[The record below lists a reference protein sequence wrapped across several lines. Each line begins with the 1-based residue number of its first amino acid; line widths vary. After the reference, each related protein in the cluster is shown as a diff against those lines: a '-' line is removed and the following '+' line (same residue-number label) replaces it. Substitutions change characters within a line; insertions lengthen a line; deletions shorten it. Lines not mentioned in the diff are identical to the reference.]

1 MKSIGAVDEAMKL
14 QPRKWRVLVIACL
27 ALLGGC
33 TVVSL
38 TASVVGAAVDVTS
51 SVVGAT
57 VDVTGAAVG
66 GAIDLATDDDDD

>member
-1 MKSIGAVDEAMKL
+1 MKL
-14 QPRKWRVLVIACL
+14 RLRTLHVLVIACL
-27 ALLGGC
+27 PLLGGC

-38 TASVVGAAVDVTS
+38 TASAVGAAVDVTS
-51 SVVGAT
+51 SVVGAA

>member
-1 MKSIGAVDEAMKL
+1 MKL
-14 QPRKWRVLVIACL
+14 RLRTLHVLVIACL

-38 TASVVGAAVDVTS
+38 TASAVGAA
-51 SVVGAT
+51 

-66 GAIDLATDDDDD
+66 GTIDLATDDDDD